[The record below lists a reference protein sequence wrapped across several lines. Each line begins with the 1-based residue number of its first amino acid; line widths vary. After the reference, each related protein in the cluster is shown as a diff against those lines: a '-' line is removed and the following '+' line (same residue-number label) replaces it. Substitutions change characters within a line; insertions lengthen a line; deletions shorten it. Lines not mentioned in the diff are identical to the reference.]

1 VLSPTVNGQMVRHVH
16 FIESVWQPL
25 LSKAGV
31 PYRKYHAT
39 RHTYATWMLDTGA
52 DLRWVSQQMGHASL
66 KQTADTYGHLIVDR
80 HEATTGAIDQFLGV
94 PAREGNGSPS
104 ARQSATPAQ
113 LMSLD
118 TGRTP
123 RFDRGWWV
131 SARNTPAARAP
142 WRKMHPR

>member
-1 VLSPTVNGQMVRHVH
+1 MDLEGQLRGWSVEQRRVVFPTAEGRMVRHGH

-25 LSKAGV
+25 LATAGV

-39 RHTYATWMLDTGA
+39 RHTYATWMLETGA

-94 PAREGNGSPS
+94 PAGDEQGSPA
-104 ARQSATPAQ
+104 ARQTATPAQ
-113 LMSLD
+113 LMSPDL
-118 TGRTP
+118 
-123 RFDRGWWV
+123 
-131 SARNTPAARAP
+131 ANPAIR
-142 WRKMHPR
+142 